1 MDGALKT
8 NKLSA
13 AIYSFDTLAQGPPNS
28 TGVPDR
34 TANNNIYKYARV
46 AAERCKN
53 LTFEIFQ
60 TLNNAHSS

>member
-13 AIYSFDTLAQGPPNS
+13 AIYRFDTLAQSPPNS
-28 TGVPDR
+28 TGGTDQ
-34 TANNNIYKYARV
+34 TANNDIYKNARV
-46 AAERCKN
+46 TTERCKN

-60 TLNNAHSS
+60 TSNNAHSS